1 MGDLKL
7 YYPDGIATFDGTK
20 DFVCFYSQVYFYAAG
35 NTALE
40 QEMDKLLDTKELTRG
55 DIANI
60 LVWKTGGRLD
70 QSAGVISSR
79 RAGWCRPPPST
90 TRRVRKRPWS
100 AIGRSSPCS

>member
-1 MGDLKL
+1 MGNLKL
-7 YYPDGIATFDGTK
+7 YYPDGDTPFDKAK
-20 DFVCFYSQVYFYAAG
+20 DFVSFYSQVYFYVAG

-40 QEMDKLLDTKELTRG
+40 QEMDKLLDAKELTRG

-79 RAGWCRPPPST
+79 RAGWCCPPPSA
-90 TRRVRKRPWS
+90 TRP
-100 AIGRSSPCS
+100 

>member
-60 LVWKTGGRLD
+60 LIWKSGGRLD

-79 RAGWCRPPPST
+79 RASWCCPSPST
-90 TRRVRKRPWS
+90 TRRVHKRPWH
-100 AIGRSSPCS
+100 AIGKSLPHS